1 MPIRVDFTDVDGGF
15 DLLEK
20 GVYDA
25 VVYNVEVRDSRA
37 GKPYINWE
45 FKITGPTGEGRRQ
58 WYTTSLQSQALW
70 KLKQLL
76 IRLGAKEKDLAGVVD
91 LDLEQYI
98 GRKCRIVIDHEQYQG
113 EVRNRVVDVLAPS
126 KEQQTETLFR

>member
-1 MPIRVDFTDVDGGF
+1 MPIRVDFTDVDSQF
-15 DLLEK
+15 DLLDK

-37 GKPYINWE
+37 GKSYINWE

-58 WYTTSLQSQALW
+58 WYMTSLQAQALW

-76 IRLGAKEKDLAGVVD
+76 VRLGAKEKDLAGVVD

-113 EVRNRVVDVLAPS
+113 EVRSRVVDVLAPS
-126 KEQQTETLFR
+126 KEQQNETLFR